1 MLPKPCWS
9 LSSAFVSSLRFQLLK
24 TSGKLQLLNWS
35 DTELPTFLRS
45 SRFPCY
51 RNRWISWHAPTTAAH
66 CFSQVAKFKDL
77 SFEVPRFWTVER
89 WEQLGSAW
97 PFPSL
102 APCFSAGK
110 SGRRRSPTAGQE
122 PQLRAGPVGSQDR
135 TPGLKNDQL
144 LQLPSDIDFKTLK
157 HGFQCK

>member
-35 DTELPTFLRS
+35 DTELPTLFRS

-77 SFEVPRFWTVER
+77 SFEEPRFCTVER
-89 WEQLGSAW
+89 WRATGLRMALSLLSTVLFGRKKWKKKVTNSWPRASASCRSCRISGSHSWPLEQWSIA
-97 PFPSL
+97 
-102 APCFSAGK
+102 
-110 SGRRRSPTAGQE
+110 TASKWYW
-122 PQLRAGPVGSQDR
+122 L
-135 TPGLKNDQL
+135 
-144 LQLPSDIDFKTLK
+144 
-157 HGFQCK
+157 